1 MASNILIKRSTGS
14 TAPGSITFGEL
25 AITTGANGT
34 QANAGDRLFVGDNNG
49 AAQIVGGRYFMD
61 MLDHV
66 HGTLTASS
74 SVLVDSNSKIDQW
87 NVDDITLDANVITTS
102 TTDADLI
109 FRANGTGK
117 LVIEDGQEL
126 EFGTTGD
133 VELSFNDSDA
143 VLDIKRVAGTPDL
156 RIADDMKL
164 NFGNTKDASIR
175 YDETTSDK
183 IQVEGADWN
192 YATGVQVNYAD
203 TTDASNVATASVSF
217 AGGIGVAATAWIK
230 DLKVD
235 DNTVIGTAD
244 TDTLE
249 VNATTTFQNGVTFNG
264 TTNISGNTT
273 QSGSIEIDNLKLDG
287 NVLSTINSIQ
297 ELIIDPFPAG
307 GDADGLVIIKG
318 DLQIDG
324 TTTTVNS
331 ASMSVNDP
339 TIELGDPT
347 TPVTVKTLAT
357 FAGNATVDVQVDAV
371 EQLSVGDSIT
381 GTGIPGGTTI
391 SAINTGSKTLT
402 LSAAITADQVVGA
415 TLTTVRGADDAM
427 DRGVKIHY
435 NASGTN
441 KFGFFGYDR
450 TGGADGLGAWTFI
463 EEATDTGTVFGLAG
477 ANRGT
482 VLIGDLELDTDLE
495 VQFGGT
501 GASTFTTNGI
511 VFGNGASPMQ
521 VTAAA
526 NMASPG
532 TGDDAT
538 TSYQVLT
545 VTSAGVPVWTNTLD
559 GGTF

>member
-25 AITTGANGT
+25 AITTGANGN

-66 HGTLTASS
+66 HGTVTASS
-74 SVLVDSNSKIDQW
+74 AAIVDSNSKVDQW
-87 NVDDITLDANVITTS
+87 LVDDISLNANVITTS

-133 VELSFNDSDA
+133 VEFSFNDSDA
-143 VLDIKRVAGTPDL
+143 VLDIKRVTGTPDL

-164 NFGNTKDASIR
+164 NFGNTKDAAIY

-192 YATGVQVNYAD
+192 YGTGVQVNIAD
-203 TTDASNVATASVSF
+203 TTDASNVATAAFTV
-217 AGGIGVAATAWIK
+217 AGGIGVAATAYIK
-230 DLKVD
+230 DLNVD
-235 DNTVIGTAD
+235 DNTTIGTAAGD
-244 TDTLE
+244 SLN

-264 TTNISGNTT
+264 TTTISGTT
-273 QSGSIEIDNLKLDG
+273 SQTGSIEIDNLKLDG
-287 NVLSTINSIQ
+287 NVLSTINSVQ
-297 ELIIDPFPAG
+297 ELIIDPDPTTDAG
-307 GDADGLVIIKG
+307 GLVVIKG

-347 TPVTVKTLAT
+347 TPVTMTAEA
-357 FAGNATVDVQVDAV
+357 AGGQAVVVVDAID
-371 EQLSVGDSIT
+371 QLQVGDAVTSSVS
-381 GTGIPGGTTI
+381 GIPGSTVI
-391 SAINTGSKTLT
+391 NSINTGTKAVT
-402 LSAAITADQVVGA
+402 LSNNLSQTMAAGSVLV
-415 TLTTVRGADDAM
+415 TVTGADDQL
-427 DRGVKIHY
+427 DRGVKVHY

-441 KFGFFGYDR
+441 QFGFFGYDR
-450 TGGADGLGAWTFI
+450 TGGADGAGAWTFI
-463 EEATDTGTVFGLAG
+463 ENATDTNTVFGVTG
-477 ANRGT
+477 DRGT
-482 VLIGDLELDTDLE
+482 VVLGDLELDTDLE

-501 GASTFTTNGI
+501 GVSTFTSNGI
-511 VFGNGASPMQ
+511 VYGNAAGALQ

-526 NMASPG
+526 NMATPG
-532 TGDDAT
+532 SGDDAS
-538 TSYQVLT
+538 TSFQILT
-545 VTSAGVPVWTNTLD
+545 VTAAGVPVWSDTID

>member
-14 TAPGSITFGEL
+14 TAPGTITFGEL

-74 SVLVDSNSKIDQW
+74 SVIVDSNSKIDTW

-143 VLDIKRVAGTPDL
+143 VLDIKRVGATTPDL

-164 NFGNTKDASIR
+164 NFGDTKDASIR

-192 YATGVQVNYAD
+192 YGTGVQVNIAD
-203 TTDASNVATASVSF
+203 TTDASNVATAAFTV
-217 AGGIGVAATAWIK
+217 AGGIGVAATAYIK
-230 DLKVD
+230 DLNVD
-235 DNTVIGTAD
+235 DNTTIGTAAGD
-244 TDTLE
+244 SLT

-264 TTNISGNTT
+264 QTTISGSTSQT
-273 QSGSIEIDNLKLDG
+273 GQIEIDNLKLDG
-287 NVLSTINSIQ
+287 NVLSTINSVT
-297 ELIIDPFPAG
+297 ELILDPDPTTDAG
-307 GDADGLVIIKG
+307 GLVIIKG

-347 TPVTVKTLAT
+347 TPVTLTASA
-357 FAGNATVDVQVDAV
+357 AGGQNQVVVDAV
-371 EQLSVGDSIT
+371 DQLQVGDSVT
-381 GTGIPGGTTI
+381 SSVAGIPNSTVI
-391 SAINTGSKTLT
+391 NAINVGTKTLT
-402 LSAAITADQVVGA
+402 LSNNLSQTMADDSVLV
-415 TLTTVRGADDAM
+415 TVSGADDAL
-427 DRGVKIHY
+427 DRGVKVHY
-435 NASGTN
+435 NSSGTN
-441 KFGFFGYDR
+441 QFGFFGYDR
-450 TGGADGLGAWTFI
+450 TGGADGSGAWTFI
-463 EEATDTGTVFGLAG
+463 ENATDNNTVFGVTG
-477 ANRGT
+477 DRGT
-482 VLIGDLELDTDLE
+482 VVLGDLELDTDLE
-495 VQFGGT
+495 VQYGGT
-501 GASTFTTNGI
+501 GASSFTTNGI
-511 VFGNGASPMQ
+511 LYGNAAGELQ

-532 TGDDAT
+532 TGTDAN
-538 TSYQVLT
+538 TSFQILT
-545 VTSAGVPVWTNTLD
+545 VTATGVPVWSDTID

>member
-14 TAPGSITFGEL
+14 TAPGTITFGEL

-74 SVLVDSNSKIDQW
+74 AAIVDSNSKIDQW
-87 NVDDITLDANVITTS
+87 LVDDIELNANVITTS
-102 TTDADLI
+102 TTDTDLI

-192 YATGVQVNYAD
+192 YGTGVQVNIAD
-203 TTDASNVATASVSF
+203 TTDASNVAQAAFTV
-217 AGGIGVAATAWIK
+217 AGGIGVAATAYIK
-230 DLKVD
+230 DLNVD
-235 DNTVIGTAD
+235 DNTTIGTAAGD
-244 TDTLE
+244 SLT
-249 VNATTTFQNGVTFNG
+249 VNATTTFQNNVTFNG
-264 TTNISGNTT
+264 QTNISGST
-273 QSGSIEIDNLKLDG
+273 QQTGDIQIDNLKLDG
-287 NVLSTINSIQ
+287 NTLSTINSVQ
-297 ELIIDPFPAG
+297 ELILDPDPTTDAG
-307 GDADGLVIIKG
+307 GLVIIKG

-347 TPVTVKTLAT
+347 TPVTLTAEAT
-357 FAGNATVDVQVDAV
+357 GGQPNVVVDAV
-371 EQLSVGDSIT
+371 DQLQVGDSVT
-381 GTGIPGGTTI
+381 STTAGIPNSTVI
-391 SAINTGSKTLT
+391 NAINTGTKTVT
-402 LSAAITADQVVGA
+402 LSNNLSQTMAVGSV
-415 TLTTVRGADDAM
+415 LVTVSGADDQL
-427 DRGVKIHY
+427 DRGVKVHY
-435 NASGTN
+435 NSGGTN
-441 KFGFFGYDR
+441 QFGFFGYDR
-450 TGGADGLGAWTFI
+450 TGGADGAGAWTFI
-463 EEATDTGTVFGLAG
+463 ENATDTNTVFGVAG
-477 ANRGT
+477 NRGT
-482 VLIGDLELDTDLE
+482 VVLGDLELDTDLE

-501 GASTFTTNGI
+501 GASTWTTNGI
-511 VFGNGASPMQ
+511 VYGNGTSPMQ

-526 NMASPG
+526 NMSSPG
-532 TGDDAT
+532 TGPDV
-538 TSYQVLT
+538 SESFQVLT
-545 VTSAGVPVWTNTLD
+545 VTSTGVPVWTDTID

>member
-203 TTDASNVATASVSF
+203 TTDASNVSTASVSF

-235 DNTVIGTAD
+235 DNTVLGTAD

-371 EQLSVGDSIT
+371 EQLAVGDAIT

>member
-14 TAPGSITFGEL
+14 TAPGTITFGEL

-74 SVLVDSNSKIDQW
+74 SVIVDSNSKIDTW

-143 VLDIKRVAGTPDL
+143 VLDIKRVGATTPDL

-192 YATGVQVNYAD
+192 YGTGVLVNFAD
-203 TTDASNVATASVSF
+203 TTDASNVATAGVTF
-217 AGGIGVAATAWIK
+217 AGGIGVAATAYIK
-230 DLKVD
+230 DLNVD
-235 DNTVIGTAD
+235 DNATIGTNNGD
-244 TDTLE
+244 SLT
-249 VNATTTFQNGVTFNG
+249 VNSTTTFQNGVTFNG
-264 TTNISGNTT
+264 QTTISGSTAQT
-273 QSGSIEIDNLKLDG
+273 GDIQIDNLKLDG
-287 NVLSTINSIQ
+287 NTLSTINSVQ
-297 ELIIDPFPAG
+297 ELIIDPDPTTDAG
-307 GDADGLVIIKG
+307 GLVIIKG

-347 TPVTVKTLAT
+347 TPVTMTAAASSGQNQV
-357 FAGNATVDVQVDAV
+357 VVDAV
-371 EQLSVGDSIT
+371 DQLQVGDSVT
-381 GTGIPGGTTI
+381 SSVTGIPNGTTI
-391 SAINTGSKTLT
+391 SAINAGTKTLT
-402 LSAAITADQVVGA
+402 LSNNLSQNMADDSVLV
-415 TLTTVRGADDAM
+415 TVSGADDQL

-441 KFGFFGYDR
+441 QFGFFGYDR
-450 TGGADGLGAWTFI
+450 TGGADGAGAWTFI
-463 EEATDTGTVFGLAG
+463 EMQQIATLYL
-477 ANRGT
+477 
-482 VLIGDLELDTDLE
+482 VL
-495 VQFGGT
+495 
-501 GASTFTTNGI
+501 
-511 VFGNGASPMQ
+511 Q
-521 VTAAA
+521 VTVVQL
-526 NMASPG
+526 
-532 TGDDAT
+532 
-538 TSYQVLT
+538 Y
-545 VTSAGVPVWTNTLD
+545 
-559 GGTF
+559 

>member
-14 TAPGSITFGEL
+14 TAPGTITYGEL
-25 AITTGANGT
+25 ALTTGANGT
-34 QANAGDRLFVGDNNG
+34 QANAGDRLFAGDNNG
-49 AAQIVGGRYFMD
+49 AAQVVGGRYFTD

-74 SVLVDSNSKIDQW
+74 AVVLDSNSKIDNW
-87 NVDDITLDANVITTS
+87 NVDDINLNANVITTA

-175 YDETTSDK
+175 YDETTTDK

-192 YATGVQVNYAD
+192 YGTGVLVNFAD
-203 TTDASNVATASVSF
+203 TTDASNVATAGVTF
-217 AGGIGVAATAWIK
+217 AGGIGVAATAYIK
-230 DLKVD
+230 DLNID
-235 DNTVIGTAD
+235 DNTTLGTNSGD
-244 TDTLE
+244 SLT
-249 VNATTTFQNGVTFNG
+249 VNATTVFQNQVTFNG
-264 TTNISGNTT
+264 TTNIAGNTT
-273 QSGSIEIDNLKLDG
+273 QTGKIEIDNLKLDG
-287 NVLSTINSIQ
+287 NTLSTINSVQ
-297 ELIIDPFPAG
+297 ELILDPDPTTDAG
-307 GDADGLVIIKG
+307 GLVIIKG

-347 TPVTVKTLAT
+347 TPVTLTAQA
-357 FAGNATVDVQVDAV
+357 AGGQADVVVDAID
-371 EQLSVGDSIT
+371 QLQVGDAVTST
-381 GTGIPGGTTI
+381 TAGIPNSTVI
-391 SAINTGSKTLT
+391 NAINTGNKQVT
-402 LSAAITADQVVGA
+402 LSNNLSQTMAAGSVLV
-415 TLTTVRGADDAM
+415 TVSGADDAL
-427 DRGVKIHY
+427 DRGVKVHY
-435 NASGTN
+435 NKAGTN
-441 KFGFFGYDR
+441 QFGFFGYDR
-450 TGGADGLGAWTFI
+450 TGGADGAGAWTFI
-463 EEATDTGTVFGLAG
+463 ENATDTGTVFGVTG
-477 ANRGT
+477 DRGT
-482 VLIGDLELDTDLE
+482 VVLGDLELDTDLA

-501 GASTFTTNGI
+501 GVSSFTQYGI
-511 VFGNGASPMQ
+511 PYGDGSSPMQ

-526 NMASPG
+526 NIASPG
-532 TGDDAT
+532 TGADAT
-538 TSYQVLT
+538 TSYQILT
-545 VTSAGVPVWTNTLD
+545 VTSAGIPVWTNTID

>member
-133 VELSFNDSDA
+133 VELSYNDSDA

-192 YATGVQVNYAD
+192 YGTGVLVNFAD
-203 TTDASNVATASVSF
+203 TTDASNVATAGVTF
-217 AGGIGVAATAWIK
+217 AGGIGVGATAWIK

-235 DNTVIGTAD
+235 DNTVLGTAD

-264 TTNISGNTT
+264 TTNISGNTSQT
-273 QSGSIEIDNLKLDG
+273 GSIEIDNLKLDG
-287 NVLSTINSIQ
+287 NVLSTINNIQ
-297 ELIIDPFPAG
+297 ELIIDPYPAG

-357 FAGNATVDVQVDAV
+357 FAGNATVDVAVDAV

-391 SAINTGSKTLT
+391 SAINTGTKTIT

-415 TLTTVRGADDAM
+415 TLVTVRGADDAM

-435 NASGTN
+435 NVSGTN
-441 KFGFFGYDR
+441 QFGFFGYDR
-450 TGGADGLGAWTFI
+450 TGGADGAGAWTFI
-463 EEATDTGTVFGLAG
+463 ENATDTGTVFGVTG
-477 ANRGT
+477 NRGT
-482 VLIGDLELDTDLE
+482 VLIGDLELDSDLE

-501 GASTFTTNGI
+501 GAGTFTSNGI
-511 VFGNGASPMQ
+511 VYGNGTSPLQ
-521 VTAAA
+521 VTAEA

-532 TGDDAT
+532 TGNDAT

>member
-66 HGTLTASS
+66 TGTLTASS
-74 SVLVDSNSKIDQW
+74 SVLVDSNSKIDNW
-87 NVDDITLDANVITTS
+87 LVDDIQLNANVITTS
-102 TTDADLI
+102 TTDTDLI

-117 LVIEDGQEL
+117 IVIEDGQEL

-133 VELSFNDSDA
+133 VEFSFNDSDA
-143 VLDIKRVAGTPDL
+143 VLDVKRVTGTPDL

-164 NFGNTKDASIR
+164 IFGTNKDASIT

-183 IQVEGADWN
+183 LKIDGADIEVG
-192 YATGVQVNYAD
+192 TTSTSKVNFAN
-203 TTDASNVATASVSF
+203 TTDASNVDTASVTF
-217 AGGIGVAATAWIK
+217 DGGIGVAKTAYIK
-230 DLKVD
+230 DLNVD
-235 DNTVIGTAD
+235 DSATLGTAAGD
-244 TDTLE
+244 SLT
-249 VNATTTFQNGVTFNG
+249 VNSTTTFQNGVTFNG
-264 TTNISGNTT
+264 STTIAGSTSQT
-273 QSGSIEIDNLKLDG
+273 GSIEIDNLKLDG
-287 NVLSTINSIQ
+287 NSITTINSVQ
-297 ELIIDPFPAG
+297 ELILDPDPTTDAG
-307 GDADGLVIIKG
+307 GLVIIKG

-347 TPVTVKTLAT
+347 TPVTLTAEA
-357 FAGNATVDVQVDAV
+357 AGGQAVVVVDAID
-371 EQLSVGDSIT
+371 QLQVGDAVTST
-381 GTGIPGGTTI
+381 TAGIPNSTVI
-391 SAINTGSKTLT
+391 NSINTGTKAVT
-402 LSAAITADQVVGA
+402 LSNNLSQTMASGSVLV
-415 TLTTVRGADDAM
+415 TVTGADDQL
-427 DRGVKIHY
+427 DRGVKVHY

-441 KFGFFGYDR
+441 QFGFFGYDR
-450 TGGADGLGAWTFI
+450 TGGADGNGAWTFI
-463 EEATDTGTVFGLAG
+463 ENATDTNTVFGVTG
-477 ANRGT
+477 DRGT
-482 VLIGDLELDTDLE
+482 VVLGDLELDTDLVVE
-495 VQFGGT
+495 YGGT
-501 GASTFTTNGI
+501 GVSTFTTNGI
-511 VFGNGASPMQ
+511 VYGNGTSPMQ

-532 TGDDAT
+532 TGSDVS

-545 VTSAGVPVWTNTLD
+545 VTAAGVPVWTDTID

>member
-14 TAPGSITFGEL
+14 TAPGTITFGEL
-25 AITTGANGT
+25 AVTTGANGT

-49 AAQIVGGRYFMD
+49 AAQIVGGRYFTD
-61 MLDHV
+61 LLDHV

-74 SVLVDSNSKIDQW
+74 SVIVDSNSKIDQW
-87 NVDDITLDANVITTS
+87 LVDDLELNANVITTS

-143 VLDIKRVAGTPDL
+143 VLDIKRVGATTPDL

-175 YDETTSDK
+175 YDEATSDK

-192 YATGVQVNYAD
+192 YGTGVLVNFAD
-203 TTDASNVATASVSF
+203 TTDASNVATAGVTF
-217 AGGIGVAATAWIK
+217 AGGIGVAATAYIK
-230 DLKVD
+230 DLNVD
-235 DNTVIGTAD
+235 DNTTLGTNSGD
-244 TDTLE
+244 SLT

-264 TTNISGNTT
+264 QTNISGST
-273 QSGSIEIDNLKLDG
+273 QQTGDIQIDNLKLDG
-287 NVLSTINSIQ
+287 NSITTINSVQ
-297 ELIIDPFPAG
+297 ELILDPDPTTDAG
-307 GDADGLVIIKG
+307 GLVIIKG

-347 TPVTVKTLAT
+347 TPVTMTA
-357 FAGNATVDVQVDAV
+357 AASSGQPDVVVDAV
-371 EQLSVGDSIT
+371 DQLQVGDSVT
-381 GTGIPGGTTI
+381 SSVAGIPNGTTI
-391 SAINTGSKTLT
+391 SAINAGTKTIT
-402 LSAAITADQVVGA
+402 LSNNLSQNMADDSVLV
-415 TLTTVRGADDAM
+415 TVSGADDAL
-427 DRGVKIHY
+427 DRGVKVHY
-435 NASGTN
+435 NSGGTN
-441 KFGFFGYDR
+441 QFGFFGYDR
-450 TGGADGLGAWTFI
+450 TGGADGNGAWTFI
-463 EEATDTGTVFGLAG
+463 ENATDTNTVFGVTG
-477 ANRGT
+477 NRGT
-482 VLIGDLELDTDLE
+482 VVLGDLELDTDLE
-495 VQFGGT
+495 VQYGGT
-501 GASTFTTNGI
+501 GASSFTTNGI
-511 VFGNGASPMQ
+511 IYGNAAGELQ

-526 NMASPG
+526 NMGAPG
-532 TGDDAT
+532 TGTDAQ
-538 TSYQVLT
+538 TSFQVLT
-545 VTSAGVPVWTNTLD
+545 VTATGVPVWSDTID

>member
-14 TAPGSITFGEL
+14 TAPGTITYGEL
-25 AITTGANGT
+25 ALTTGANGT
-34 QANAGDRLFVGDNNG
+34 QANAGDRLFAGDNNG
-49 AAQIVGGRYFMD
+49 AAQVVGGRYFTD

-66 HGTLTASS
+66 AGTLTASS

-87 NVDDITLDANVITTS
+87 KVDDIELNANVITTS

-133 VELSFNDSDA
+133 VEFSFNDSDA
-143 VLDIKRVAGTPDL
+143 VVDIKRVAGTPDL

-164 NFGNTKDASIR
+164 HFGNTKDASIY

-192 YATGVQVNYAD
+192 YAAGVTANYAD
-203 TTDASNVATASVSF
+203 TTDASNVSTASVTY
-217 AGGIGVAATAWIK
+217 AGGIGVAATTWTK

-235 DNTVIGTAD
+235 DNTTIGTAAGD
-244 TDTLE
+244 ALT

-264 TTNISGNTT
+264 QTTIAGTT
-273 QSGSIEIDNLKLDG
+273 SQTGSIEIDNLKLDG

-357 FAGNATVDVQVDAV
+357 FAGNATVDIQVDAV
-371 EQLSVGDSIT
+371 EQLQAGDSIT

-391 SAINTGSKTLT
+391 ASINTGTKTIT
-402 LSAAITADQVVGA
+402 LSAAITTDQAVGA
-415 TLTTVRGADDAM
+415 TLVTVRGADDAM
-427 DRGVKIHY
+427 DRGVKVHY

-450 TGGADGLGAWTFI
+450 TGGADGAGAWTFI
-463 EEATDTGTVFGLAG
+463 EEATDTGTVFGVTG
-477 ANRGT
+477 NRGT
-482 VLIGDLELDTDLE
+482 VLIGDLELDNDLVVE
-495 VQFGGT
+495 FGGT
-501 GASTFTTNGI
+501 GVGTFTTNGI
-511 VFGNGASPMQ
+511 VFGNGTSPLQ

-526 NMASPG
+526 NTASPG
-532 TGDDAT
+532 TSPDVAD
-538 TSYQVLT
+538 SNQILT
-545 VTSAGVPVWTNTLD
+545 VTGAGVPVWTNTID

>member
-14 TAPGSITFGEL
+14 VAPGTITFGEL
-25 AITTGANGT
+25 AVTTGANGT
-34 QANAGDRLFVGDNNG
+34 QANAGDRIFVGDNNG
-49 AAQIVGGRYFMD
+49 AAQVVGGRYFMD

-74 SVLVDSNSKIDQW
+74 SVIVDSNSKIDTW
-87 NVDDITLDANVITTS
+87 NVDDITLDSNIITTS

-133 VELSFNDSDA
+133 VEFSFNDSDA
-143 VLDIKRVAGTPDL
+143 VLDVKRVAGTPDL

-164 NFGNTKDASIR
+164 IFGTNKDASIT

-183 IQVEGADWN
+183 LKIDGADIEVG
-192 YATGVQVNYAD
+192 TTSTSKVNFAN
-203 TTDASNVATASVSF
+203 TTDASNVATAGVTF
-217 AGGIGVAATAWIK
+217 AGGIGVAATAHIK
-230 DLKVD
+230 DLNVD
-235 DNTVIGTAD
+235 DNTTIGTASGD
-244 TDTLE
+244 SLT
-249 VNATTTFQNGVTFNG
+249 VNSTTIFQNQVTFNG
-264 TTNISGNTT
+264 TTNIAGNTSQT
-273 QSGSIEIDNLKLDG
+273 GKIEIDNLKLDG
-287 NVLSTINSIQ
+287 NVLSTINSVQ
-297 ELIIDPFPAG
+297 ELIIDPDPAT
-307 GDADGLVIIKG
+307 DAGGLVIIKG

-324 TTTTVNS
+324 TTTTLNS

-347 TPVTVKTLAT
+347 TPVTMTAEA
-357 FAGNATVDVQVDAV
+357 AGGQAVVVVDAID
-371 EQLSVGDSIT
+371 QLQVGDAVTST
-381 GTGIPGGTTI
+381 VTGIAGSTVIQG
-391 SAINTGSKTLT
+391 INTGTKAVT
-402 LSAAITADQVVGA
+402 LSNNLTQTMAAGSVLA
-415 TLTTVRGADDAM
+415 TVSGADDAL

-435 NASGTN
+435 NTSGTN

-463 EEATDTGTVFGLAG
+463 EEATDTNTVFGVTG
-477 ANRGT
+477 NRGT
-482 VLIGDLELDTDLE
+482 MVVGDLELDTDLQVE
-495 VQFGGT
+495 FGGT
-501 GASTFTTNGI
+501 GASSFTANGI
-511 VFGNGASPMQ
+511 VYGNAGNVMQ

-526 NMASPG
+526 NMGSPG

-545 VTSAGVPVWTNTLD
+545 VTAAGVPVWTDTID

>member
-14 TAPGSITFGEL
+14 TAPGTITFGEL

-49 AAQIVGGRYFMD
+49 AAQIVGGRYFTD

-66 HGTLTASS
+66 HGTLTGS
-74 SVLVDSNSKIDQW
+74 SVAIVDSNSKIDQW
-87 NVDDITLDANVITTS
+87 LVDDIELNANVITTS

-175 YDETTSDK
+175 YDETTTDK

-192 YATGVQVNYAD
+192 YGTGVQVNIAD
-203 TTDASNVATASVSF
+203 TTDASNVATAAFTV
-217 AGGIGVAATAWIK
+217 AGGIGVAATAYIK
-230 DLKVD
+230 DLNVD
-235 DNTVIGTAD
+235 DNVTLGTAAGD
-244 TDTLE
+244 SLT
-249 VNATTTFQNGVTFNG
+249 VNSTTTFQNNVTFNG
-264 TTNISGNTT
+264 QTNISGST
-273 QSGSIEIDNLKLDG
+273 QQTGDIQIDNLKLDG
-287 NVLSTINSIQ
+287 NTLSTINSVQ
-297 ELIIDPFPAG
+297 ELILDPDPTTDAG
-307 GDADGLVIIKG
+307 GLVIIKG

-347 TPVTVKTLAT
+347 TPVTLTAEA
-357 FAGNATVDVQVDAV
+357 AGGQAVVVVDAID
-371 EQLSVGDSIT
+371 QLQVGDAVTST
-381 GTGIPGGTTI
+381 TAGIPNSTVI
-391 SAINTGSKTLT
+391 NAINTGNKQVT
-402 LSAAITADQVVGA
+402 LSNNLSQTMPVGSV
-415 TLTTVRGADDAM
+415 LVTVSGADDAL
-427 DRGVKIHY
+427 DRGVKVHY
-435 NASGTN
+435 NDSGTN

-450 TGGADGLGAWTFI
+450 TGGGDGAGAWTFI
-463 EEATDTGTVFGLAG
+463 ENATDTNTVFGVTG
-477 ANRGT
+477 DRGT
-482 VLIGDLELDTDLE
+482 VVLGDLELDTDLE

-501 GASTFTTNGI
+501 GVSTFTSNGI
-511 VFGNGASPMQ
+511 VYGNAAGALQ

-526 NMASPG
+526 NVGSPG
-532 TGDDAT
+532 TGSDAT
-538 TSYQVLT
+538 TSFQVLT
-545 VTSAGVPVWTNTLD
+545 VTATGVPVWTSTID

>member
-14 TAPGSITFGEL
+14 TAPGTITFGEL

-34 QANAGDRLFVGDNNG
+34 QSNAGDRLFVGDNNG

-74 SVLVDSNSKIDQW
+74 AAIVDSNSKIDQW
-87 NVDDITLDANVITTS
+87 LVDDIELNANVITTS

-143 VLDIKRVAGTPDL
+143 VLDIKRVGATTPDL

-175 YDETTSDK
+175 YDETTTDK

-192 YATGVQVNYAD
+192 YGTGVQVNIAD
-203 TTDASNVATASVSF
+203 TTDASNVATAAFTV
-217 AGGIGVAATAWIK
+217 AGGIGVAATAYIK
-230 DLKVD
+230 DLNVD
-235 DNTVIGTAD
+235 DNTTIGTAAGD
-244 TDTLE
+244 SLN

-264 TTNISGNTT
+264 QTNISGNTSQT
-273 QSGSIEIDNLKLDG
+273 GQIEIDNLKLDG
-287 NVLSTINSIQ
+287 NVLSTINSVT
-297 ELIIDPFPAG
+297 ELILDPDPTTDAG
-307 GDADGLVIIKG
+307 GLVIIKG

-347 TPVTVKTLAT
+347 TPVTLTAEAT
-357 FAGNATVDVQVDAV
+357 GGQPDVVVDAV
-371 EQLSVGDSIT
+371 DQLQVGDSVT
-381 GTGIPGGTTI
+381 STTAGIPNSTVI
-391 SAINTGSKTLT
+391 NAINTGTKTVT
-402 LSAAITADQVVGA
+402 LSNNLSQTMAVGSV
-415 TLTTVRGADDAM
+415 LVTVSGADDQL
-427 DRGVKIHY
+427 DRGVKVHY
-435 NASGTN
+435 NDSGTN

-450 TGGADGLGAWTFI
+450 TGGANGSGAWTFI
-463 EEATDTGTVFGLAG
+463 EDATDTNTVFGLAG
-477 ANRGT
+477 ADRGT
-482 VLIGDLELDTDLE
+482 VVIGDLELDADLE
-495 VQFGGT
+495 VQYGGT
-501 GASTFTTNGI
+501 GVGTFTTNGI
-511 VFGNGASPMQ
+511 VYGNGTNPLQ
-521 VTAAA
+521 VTAEA
-526 NMASPG
+526 NMSSPG
-532 TGDDAT
+532 TGSDVT
-538 TSYQVLT
+538 TSFQVLT
-545 VTSAGVPVWTNTLD
+545 VTAAGVPVWTDTID

>member
-14 TAPGSITFGEL
+14 TAPGTITFGEL

-49 AAQIVGGRYFMD
+49 AAQIVGGRYFTD

-66 HGTLTASS
+66 HGTLTGS
-74 SVLVDSNSKIDQW
+74 SVAIVDSNSKIDQW
-87 NVDDITLDANVITTS
+87 LVDDIELNANVITTS

-192 YATGVQVNYAD
+192 YGTGVQVNIAD
-203 TTDASNVATASVSF
+203 TTDASNVATAAFTV
-217 AGGIGVAATAWIK
+217 AGGIGVAATAHIK
-230 DLKVD
+230 DLNVD
-235 DNTVIGTAD
+235 DNVTLGTNNGDSLTV
-244 TDTLE
+244 
-249 VNATTTFQNGVTFNG
+249 NSTTTFQNGVTFNG
-264 TTNISGNTT
+264 QTNISGST
-273 QSGSIEIDNLKLDG
+273 QQTGDIQIDNLKLDG
-287 NVLSTINSIQ
+287 NTLSTINSVQ
-297 ELIIDPFPAG
+297 ELILDPDPTTDAG
-307 GDADGLVIIKG
+307 GLVIIKG

-347 TPVTVKTLAT
+347 TPVTLTAEAT
-357 FAGNATVDVQVDAV
+357 GGQPDVVVDAV
-371 EQLSVGDSIT
+371 DQLQVGDSVT
-381 GTGIPGGTTI
+381 STTTGIPNSTTI
-391 SAINTGSKTLT
+391 SSINTGTKTVT
-402 LSAAITADQVVGA
+402 LSNNLSQTMAAGSVLV
-415 TLTTVRGADDAM
+415 TVSGADDAL
-427 DRGVKIHY
+427 DRGVKVHY

-450 TGGADGLGAWTFI
+450 TGGGDGAGAWTFI
-463 EEATDTGTVFGLAG
+463 EDATDTNTVFGVTG
-477 ANRGT
+477 NRGT
-482 VLIGDLELDTDLE
+482 VVLGDLELDTDLE

-501 GASTFTTNGI
+501 GAGTFTTNGI
-511 VFGNGASPMQ
+511 VYGNGTNPLQ
-521 VTAAA
+521 VTAEA
-526 NMASPG
+526 NMSSPG
-532 TGDDAT
+532 TGADAT
-538 TSYQVLT
+538 TSFQVLT
-545 VTSAGVPVWTNTLD
+545 VTAAGVPVWTDTID

>member
-14 TAPGSITFGEL
+14 TAPGTITFGEL

-66 HGTLTASS
+66 TGTLTASS
-74 SVLVDSNSKIDQW
+74 AVLVDSNSKIDQW

-133 VELSFNDSDA
+133 VELSYNDSDA

-192 YATGVQVNYAD
+192 YGTGVQVNFAD
-203 TTDASNVATASVSF
+203 TTDASNVATASVTF
-217 AGGIGVAATAWIK
+217 AGGIGVAATAYIK
-230 DLKVD
+230 DLNVD
-235 DNTVIGTAD
+235 DNTTIGTAYGD
-244 TDTLE
+244 SLT

-264 TTNISGNTT
+264 QTTISGSTAQT
-273 QSGSIEIDNLKLDG
+273 GDIQIDNLKLDG
-287 NVLSTINSIQ
+287 NTLSTINSVQ
-297 ELIIDPFPAG
+297 ELILDPDPTTDAG
-307 GDADGLVIIKG
+307 GLVIIKG

-347 TPVTVKTLAT
+347 TPVTLTAEA
-357 FAGNATVDVQVDAV
+357 AGGQAIVVVDAID
-371 EQLSVGDSIT
+371 QLQVGDSVT
-381 GTGIPGGTTI
+381 STTAGIPNSTVI
-391 SAINTGSKTLT
+391 NAINTGNKQVT
-402 LSAAITADQVVGA
+402 LSNNLSQTMAVGSV
-415 TLTTVRGADDAM
+415 LVTVSGADDQL
-427 DRGVKIHY
+427 DRGVKVHY
-435 NASGTN
+435 NNSGTN
-441 KFGFFGYDR
+441 QFGFFGYDR
-450 TGGADGLGAWTFI
+450 TGGADGAGAWTFI
-463 EEATDTGTVFGLAG
+463 ENATDTNTVFGVTG
-477 ANRGT
+477 NRGT
-482 VLIGDLELDTDLE
+482 VVLGDLELDTDLE

-501 GASTFTTNGI
+501 GVGSFTSKGI
-511 VFGNGASPMQ
+511 IYGNGTGALQ
-521 VTAAA
+521 VTAEA

-532 TGDDAT
+532 TGADAT
-538 TSYQVLT
+538 TSFQVLT
-545 VTSAGVPVWTNTLD
+545 VTAAGVPVWTDTID